1 MQFCGPVESV
11 NQWPLNALDL
21 VNQWPLDAVDLI
33 AKTHCTYNR
42 AARKCVRLQMKTN
55 ITLKLDSDLLRQV
68 KILAAEDDISISAM
82 LTERLEQMVRERE
95 TFARARKRALARLR
109 QGMNLQWT
117 PAHSRD
123 ELHER

>member
-1 MQFCGPVESV
+1 MGPWNGV
-11 NQWPLNALDL
+11 NQWPLNAVDL

-42 AARKCVRLQMKTN
+42 AARKCVLLLMKTN

>member
-1 MQFCGPVESV
+1 
-11 NQWPLNALDL
+11 
-21 VNQWPLDAVDLI
+21 
-33 AKTHCTYNR
+33 
-42 AARKCVRLQMKTN
+42 MKTN

-68 KILAAEDDISISAM
+68 KIWAAEDDISISAM

-95 TFARARKRALARLR
+95 TFARARKRALARLL